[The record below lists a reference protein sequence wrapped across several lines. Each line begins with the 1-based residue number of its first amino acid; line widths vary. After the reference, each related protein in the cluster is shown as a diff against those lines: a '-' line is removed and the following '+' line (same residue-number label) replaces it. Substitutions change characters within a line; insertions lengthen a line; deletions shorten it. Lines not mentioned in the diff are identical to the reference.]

1 MHPAADRQ
9 CTLHAVDNNGH
20 GKTCL
25 KQVPAPLREHCWN
38 PPSSL
43 TEKARYRKKNPHPR
57 SVSIDAFPDQTLMQR
72 SGDGS
77 MDGVVEKTLQK
88 IERLLEAPKSLK
100 GVAGVDPC
108 FLVMYY
114 T

>member
-1 MHPAADRQ
+1 
-9 CTLHAVDNNGH
+9 
-20 GKTCL
+20 
-25 KQVPAPLREHCWN
+25 
-38 PPSSL
+38 
-43 TEKARYRKKNPHPR
+43 
-57 SVSIDAFPDQTLMQR
+57 
-72 SGDGS
+72 